1 MTEKIFIYNLSGV
14 LILDPERTVEY
25 ATGLTWSS
33 IFPKGF
39 AEMSCRVRRADVFA
53 NWVIK
58 ESFTILVKD
67 GGTIV
72 YDGRIQSLPKDI
84 GGGDEFVTIKA
95 VGWYVIL
102 QERHIR
108 RRWIDH
114 AALTHI
120 EWPDA
125 DLTSNEQNS
134 FVSSKRENF
143 LEVLMGTGDIVRT
156 GAERYKE
163 KYELPDLNYVRRV
176 TFNIKNRTGELIVF
190 TLANDGDAT
199 VEFSE
204 GYGDPLGATEAEDV
218 TFVGVSTESFTIKI
232 GPGTSDVF
240 DQSDYI
246 VCYDMVVYGK
256 YHASHPQFAAPN
268 YKQGELIKDIT
279 LLLSGSLSVD
289 LDLIGEPD
297 YILSPFTVE
306 KPTPAG
312 EVIDEIASYGDAS
325 LNTWGVAVWDR
336 TGTSDNK
343 PKVTFKARSITDYEY
358 QIELSE
364 EELAGL
370 NYERVDG
377 SLFNYTV
384 VESQSNKGIVRYT
397 TPNDDASFKD
407 VTSIANEYQRD
418 ALVSIGKA
426 DATRIAYIGD
436 RYIQYHKDRVTRGTI
451 TVIDTIRT
459 KSGGR
464 VPTNRVRA
472 GERIKLVNTGETFF
486 IRNTSYDAETKTVR
500 ISPDEPQD
508 NIPMLLAQVKRGLRQ

>member
-1 MTEKIFIYNLSGV
+1 MERIFIYSTTGV
-14 LILDPERTVEY
+14 LVLDPEKTIEY
-25 ATGLTWSS
+25 ATSLTWSS
-33 IFPKGF
+33 QFPKGF

-53 NWVIK
+53 DWVIK
-58 ESFTILVKD
+58 ESYTILVKD

-72 YDGRIQSLPKDI
+72 YDGRIQSLPRDI

-102 QERHIR
+102 ENRHIR
-108 RRWIDH
+108 RRWIDN

-134 FVSSKRENF
+134 FISNKRENF
-143 LEVLMGTGDIVRT
+143 LEVLMGSGDIARDGT
-156 GAERYKE
+156 ERYKE
-163 KYELPDLNYVRRV
+163 KYELPELNYVRRV
-176 TFNIKNRTGELIVF
+176 TFNIKQRTGEVIV
-190 TLANDGDAT
+190 LALVNDGDAA
-199 VEFSE
+199 VEFTE
-204 GYGDPLGATEAEDV
+204 NYGEPAGATEAEDV
-218 TFVGVSTESFTIKI
+218 TFAGVSTESFTLLI
-232 GPGTSDVF
+232 GPATSDIF
-240 DQSDYI
+240 DQSDYMVVSDI
-246 VCYDMVVYGK
+246 VVYGK
-256 YHASHPQFAAPN
+256 YHTLHPQFAAPA
-268 YKQGELIKDIT
+268 YKQGELVKDIT

-289 LDLIGEPD
+289 LDLIGEPN
-297 YILSPFTVE
+297 YVLSPYTVE

-312 EVIDEIASYGDAS
+312 EVMDEIASYGDS
-325 LNTWGVAVWDR
+325 GLNTWGVAVWDR

-358 QIELSE
+358 QIELNE

-377 SLFNYTV
+377 ALFNYTV
-384 VESQSNKGIVRYT
+384 VESQSNKGITRYT

-472 GERIKLVNTGETFF
+472 GERIKLINTGETFF
-486 IRNTSYDAETKTVR
+486 IRHVSYDAETKTVR